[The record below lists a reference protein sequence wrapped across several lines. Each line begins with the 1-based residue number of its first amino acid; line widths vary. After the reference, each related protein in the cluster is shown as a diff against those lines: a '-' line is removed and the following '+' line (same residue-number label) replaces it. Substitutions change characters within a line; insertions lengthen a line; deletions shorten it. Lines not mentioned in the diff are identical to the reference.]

1 MFIINLLSIQLRDK
15 QVSKFGGLGRGEG
28 HGKSKENKR
37 GCFHNSCYSNEFEKR
52 MDVRRDVTT
61 QQADDER
68 NDENR

>member
-1 MFIINLLSIQLRDK
+1 VFAVQLGYLK
-15 QVSKFGGLGRGEG
+15 IPNQKNF
-28 HGKSKENKR
+28 KR